1 MSAPGTPLRVFTE
14 GPGTA
19 AMAQLPWMMIP
30 TMLVPIYLLIHLT
43 IAAKLRARR
52 PALTAAGAAAS

>member
-1 MSAPGTPLRVFTE
+1 
-14 GPGTA
+14 
-19 AMAQLPWMMIP
+19 MAQLPWMMIP